1 MLKCVHIG
9 TQIRLGQTV
18 LQKIGM
24 REFRNNLAKYI
35 SATEPVAV
43 MRHGQTVGYFLPTH
57 QQPDQA
63 ELESLKV
70 AAAKLD
76 ALLVSKGITEDELVE
91 EFRQLRQ
98 KHH

>member
-1 MLKCVHIG
+1 MLICVHMC
-9 TQIRLGQTV
+9 TQIEKKAMLE
-18 LQKIGM
+18 KIGI

-57 QQPDQA
+57 TSPEQA

-70 AAAKLD
+70 AAEKLD
-76 ALLVSKGITEDELVE
+76 RLLADRGITEDELVE

-98 KHH
+98 GDN

>member
-1 MLKCVHIG
+1 M
-9 TQIRLGQTV
+9 
-18 LQKIGM
+18 LQKIGI
-24 REFRNNLAKYI
+24 REFRNNMAKYL
-35 SATEPVAV
+35 SANEPIAV

-57 QQPDQA
+57 QKPEQA

-76 ALLVSKGITEDELVE
+76 KLLASKGITEDELVE

-98 KHH
+98 KRN

>member
-35 SATEPVAV
+35 SSTEPVAV
-43 MRHGQTVGYFLPTH
+43 MRHGQTVGYREV
-57 QQPDQA
+57 
-63 ELESLKV
+63 ELGFVHLW
-70 AAAKLD
+70 D
-76 ALLVSKGITEDELVE
+76 NNG
-91 EFRQLRQ
+91 F
-98 KHH
+98 